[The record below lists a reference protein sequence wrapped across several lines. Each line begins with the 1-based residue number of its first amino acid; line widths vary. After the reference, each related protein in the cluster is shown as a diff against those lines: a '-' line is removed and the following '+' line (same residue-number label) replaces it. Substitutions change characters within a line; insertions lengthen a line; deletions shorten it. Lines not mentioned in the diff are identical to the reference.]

1 MIMIIIYDDVI
12 VIIILTQQSQSIIS
26 KFIQINKNKLF
37 WSFLEKRLASTI
49 IKEPKQVLK
58 STVHLYL
65 KPNVTFCN
73 KNMEEKEKDL
83 NLKNLFLVFIDV
95 KWGQFLFEQLNVIQH
110 LFLYSFYQ
118 WSFLW
123 PFCSE
128 LCWSFQVHGMEVV
141 IEQMKI
147 SEIFFPWLCL
157 IMQLI
162 VPKIIRI
169 IDLLIVSLI

>member
-1 MIMIIIYDDVI
+1 MY
-12 VIIILTQQSQSIIS
+12 S
-26 KFIQINKNKLF
+26 
-37 WSFLEKRLASTI
+37 

-73 KNMEEKEKDL
+73 KNREEKEKDL

-95 KWGQFLFEQLNVIQH
+95 KGGQFLFEQLNVIQH
-110 LFLYSFYQ
+110 LFLYSFYKIYEA
-118 WSFLW
+118 SFLW
-123 PFCSE
+123 PFCSG
-128 LCWSFQVHGMEVV
+128 LCWSLLVPDRGREVV
-141 IEQMKI
+141 VVEI